1 MKLFKSNKLKPSWEF
16 SQKGNLWRFIFCGE
30 NIIAGET
37 RDIENKILYLFTIDF
52 NSGKTFLKNYKF
64 EEGNFWISIEGG
76 NDDKLFLNRFQ
87 NPELPYH
94 KNIIAIDIKSGE
106 LFWENTDYEYFFNTK
121 DKLFGIT
128 QKFEN
133 VELVEIDI
141 SDGKLIKIFTNEE
154 AINII
159 ELKKENDLDLY
170 NESTNYPKPLSNQP
184 LEDNLN
190 LIINEEISNKTTE
203 GEIEYI
209 NYKNYLLFNYYY
221 ENGVNIK
228 DISRKYYRN
237 NFCVYD
243 TIKSEKVYQD
253 TLNEKSNYNVPDNFF
268 IKNDILFYLKEKTH
282 LIGINLK

>member
-16 SQKGNLWRFIFCGE
+16 NQNGNMWRFIFCGD

-52 NSGKTFLKNYKF
+52 NNGKTFLKNFKF

-76 NDDKLFLNRFQ
+76 NNSVLFLNRFQ

-106 LFWENTDYEYFFNTK
+106 FYWENTDYEYFFNTK

-133 VELVEIDI
+133 VELAEIDI
-141 SDGKLIKIFTNEE
+141 SNGKLIKVFTDEE

-159 ELKKENDLDLY
+159 ELKKETDLDLF
-170 NESTNYPKPLSNQP
+170 NESTDYPKPLSNQP

-190 LIINEEISNKTTE
+190 SIIKAEISNRTTE

-209 NYKNYLLFNYYY
+209 NFKNYLLFNYYY
-221 ENGVNIK
+221 ENGINLK

-237 NFCVYD
+237 NFCIYD
-243 TIKSEKVYQD
+243 AIKSEKVYQD

-268 IKNDILFYLKEKTH
+268 IKNDMLFYLKEKTH
-282 LIGINLK
+282 LIGLNLK